1 MQKSFYAFI
10 LLCFVSV
17 AASAQSKINI
27 TANFPDARFF
37 LLRDADNTEV
47 SELGSGSI
55 ELKLEKDARNR
66 IKVVK
71 EGYEPLIKEYPRTTK
86 WEKDQ
91 KVELEN
97 RLVDITVEPYDAEIY
112 VDGRM
117 VGSKRTSLIIGKG
130 KFLNVEVKKT
140 GFAPVSKVYY
150 NAPDREAPPAKDFF
164 ELKDRQ
170 VRLEVAPADA
180 SILVNGVAK
189 GRGNSDIAVPLGE
202 CVTITVNRE
211 GFADVTQVFCNKPAT
226 DPAPPIRFRAALEDR
241 LVKITSAPTDA
252 NIEVNGKIVG
262 VGKYDLKVPKNA
274 CIELRVVKDGFIRFV
289 KNYCNQAN
297 MQEPPLTEYVE
308 MAVDE
313 AYNSSIS
320 TDMAN
325 VRITIPVN
333 KTLDPESAWR
343 TLSSIITRS
352 FDVLETVDYN
362 TGYLTTAWQVQNFNG
377 MSTIRTRVIVS
388 TGGNSGDLTYVV
400 KLVSQRADGVTS
412 VKEDQLFSD
421 WERLLKRYGN
431 IVEELQARLQ

>member
-1 MQKSFYAFI
+1 MQKKFYAFT
-10 LLCFVSV
+10 LLYFVSV
-17 AASAQSKINI
+17 AVFAQSKINI
-27 TANFPDARFF
+27 TANIPDAKFF
-37 LLRDADNTEV
+37 MLRETDNAEV
-47 SELGSGSI
+47 AELGVGSI
-55 ELKLEKDARNR
+55 ELKLEKDAKNR
-66 IKVVK
+66 IKIVK
-71 EGYEPLIKEYPRTTK
+71 EGYEPLIKEYPRTVK
-86 WEKDQ
+86 WEKEQ

-97 RLVDITVEPYDAEIY
+97 RLVDINVEPYDAEIY

-117 VGSKRTSLIIGKG
+117 IGTKRTNLVVGKG
-130 KFLNVEVKKT
+130 KFLTIEIKKT
-140 GFAPVSKVYY
+140 GFAPITKVYY
-150 NAPDREAPPAKDFF
+150 NSPDRESPPVKDFF

-180 SILVNGVAK
+180 NILVNGVAK
-189 GRGNSDIAVPLGE
+189 GRGNSDVTVPIGE

-226 DPAPPIRFRAALEDR
+226 DPAPPIRYRAALEDR
-241 LVKITSAPTDA
+241 LVKLTTAPADA

-274 CIELRVVKDGFIRFV
+274 CVELRVVKDGFIRFV
-289 KNYCNQAN
+289 KNYCNQNN
-297 MQEPPLTEYVE
+297 MQEPPLTEFVE
-308 MAVDE
+308 MATDE

-333 KTLDPESAWR
+333 KSLDPENAWR

-362 TGYLTTAWQVQNFNG
+362 TGYLTTSWQVQNFNG
-377 MSTIRTRVIVS
+377 MSTIRTRMIVS
-388 TGGNSGDLTYVV
+388 TGGNSNGLTYVV

-412 VKEDQLFSD
+412 VKEDQLFTD
-421 WERLLKRYGN
+421 WERLLKRYGG
-431 IVEELQARLQ
+431 IVEELQSRLQ